1 MHHFLTCNQ
10 NINYNASLVPI
21 SLLVGAQK
29 KTPDCHIFWTYFS
42 RLHQS
47 LDSPRL
53 TPSNHRDNG
62 TPPLPSTKNEEFSP
76 LLTEMIHTTLAD
88 QTKIGWDNALKGILA
103 FSWTQIAKYG
113 NQQTGEAE
121 RRIQAA
127 LNQLYTRNQ
136 SMWRGRN
143 EMLHGSSETE
153 LSCIYTME
161 SAAIRYYHSRPHL
174 LAACD
179 RHYYCERSLL
189 SILQGSPST
198 RCRWLRR
205 VRSARAAY
213 LKDGRLQTRITGYFN
228 SKQDE
233 TTTASNIHQHPL
245 HPSDIPK
252 TRDDS
257 MSFPNQARPSSRR
270 QQLQRR
276 HATIQ
281 SMITRFY
288 PSARPPDLNPDTT
301 HEQPQTFNQIPRI

>member
-1 MHHFLTCNQ
+1 
-10 NINYNASLVPI
+10 
-21 SLLVGAQK
+21 
-29 KTPDCHIFWTYFS
+29 
-42 RLHQS
+42 
-47 LDSPRL
+47 
-53 TPSNHRDNG
+53 
-62 TPPLPSTKNEEFSP
+62 
-76 LLTEMIHTTLAD
+76 MIHTTLAD

-103 FSWTQIAKYG
+103 FSWTQIAKHG
-113 NQQTGEAE
+113 NQQTGAAE
-121 RRIQAA
+121 KRIQSA
-127 LNQLYTRNQ
+127 LTQLYTRNQ

-174 LAACD
+174 LSACD
-179 RHYYCERSLL
+179 RHYCERSLL

-198 RCRWLRR
+198 RRRWLRR

-233 TTTASNIHQHPL
+233 TTTASDIHQHPL

-257 MSFPNQARPSSRR
+257 RSFPNQARPSSRR

-288 PSARPPDLNPDTT
+288 PSARPPDSNPDTT
-301 HEQPQTFNQIPRI
+301 HETTRKTFNQIPRI